1 MSKFIVQLL
10 LSVVVGVSAAV
21 SFRPDVRAGLKETF
35 HEAKGIV
42 RETTGLA
49 LGAVGD
55 VMGQAKATISVSAR
69 VNTKTSQENTKVD
82 VKPNSNL
89 EVQMTNGGALFN
101 NVTSQLSVD
110 GSSTVNSQT
119 NGNANTQNAELSLKN
134 KTKST
139 LDFSLD
145 PVK

>member
-1 MSKFIVQLL
+1 
-10 LSVVVGVSAAV
+10 
-21 SFRPDVRAGLKETF
+21 
-35 HEAKGIV
+35 
-42 RETTGLA
+42 
-49 LGAVGD
+49 
-55 VMGQAKATISVSAR
+55 
-69 VNTKTSQENTKVD
+69 
-82 VKPNSNL
+82 L